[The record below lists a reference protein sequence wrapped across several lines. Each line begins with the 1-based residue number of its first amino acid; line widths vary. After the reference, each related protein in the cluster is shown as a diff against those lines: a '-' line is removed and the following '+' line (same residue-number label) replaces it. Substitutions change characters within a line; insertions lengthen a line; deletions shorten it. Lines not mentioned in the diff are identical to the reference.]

1 LCLSK
6 NKIKILDDYFNII
19 ELNFPANLQKNAN
32 AQMSFVIAYFLNKVL
47 QHQSLI
53 KLNNKKFNASDQSN
67 TIATETLANLP
78 ILSNELNLFIRKL
91 ISMFQKV
98 FLDEKESS
106 FMCDSSLLLAIKDF
120 DIFAQYKHQ
129 DLFSLFNFTHTNH
142 SNNQF
147 RLFSFMIT
155 LMRICFVKCH
165 QINSSIVSHKLN
177 NLTVNESQ
185 ELNKENST
193 QQAQLS
199 SSFDKIKNIDDPNSD
214 EEQHLQAIVAPAA
227 AATLNELKTEEDW
240 DDYYMI
246 SNLFDEQTLPHFQQQ
261 KSVSL
266 PLISQSSLT
275 SNAVKTETEKLDAE
289 ELTLDLN
296 IQATNVSETICMNIY
311 LLKFIK
317 MIFYLI
323 FV

>member
-106 FMCDSSLLLAIKDF
+106 SMCDSSLLLSIKDF
-120 DIFAQYKHQ
+120 DIFAQDKHQ
-129 DLFSLFNFTHTNH
+129 DFIQFYAYESFKQSISSVFIHDH
-142 SNNQF
+142 SD
-147 RLFSFMIT
+147 
-155 LMRICFVKCH
+155 
-165 QINSSIVSHKLN
+165 
-177 NLTVNESQ
+177 
-185 ELNKENST
+185 
-193 QQAQLS
+193 A
-199 SSFDKIKNIDDPNSD
+199 
-214 EEQHLQAIVAPAA
+214 
-227 AATLNELKTEEDW
+227 
-240 DDYYMI
+240 
-246 SNLFDEQTLPHFQQQ
+246 NLFCKMP
-261 KSVSL
+261 
-266 PLISQSSLT
+266 
-275 SNAVKTETEKLDAE
+275 SNKLEYCEPQVK
-289 ELTLDLN
+289 
-296 IQATNVSETICMNIY
+296 
-311 LLKFIK
+311 
-317 MIFYLI
+317 
-323 FV
+323 